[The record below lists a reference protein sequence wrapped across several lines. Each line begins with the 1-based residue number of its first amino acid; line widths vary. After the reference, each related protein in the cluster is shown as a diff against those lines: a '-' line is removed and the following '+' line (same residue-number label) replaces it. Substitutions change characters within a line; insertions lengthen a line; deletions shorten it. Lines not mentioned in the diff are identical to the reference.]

1 MQRHRQ
7 ICAAPRRAASE
18 TWSVITTLVVE
29 TLEHS
34 PAIAAIDVTGVMEV
48 AATAGRMLI
57 AGGHLDRHPLVVAA
71 APVDLSIVTVS
82 GTEALTTDENLAPV
96 PGGASATGWMLYLP
110 APDPLADVVRSIV
123 AGSAHLNIGQPP
135 VGATAKTA
143 AMTEAPGLVDLAA
156 LARRKADR

>member
-1 MQRHRQ
+1 MARAG
-7 ICAAPRRAASE
+7 ICVGAPSAASAVPVRRLARC
-18 TWSVITTLVVE
+18 WPPYLQYRQAQDHDLW
-29 TLEHS
+29 LE
-34 PAIAAIDVTGVMEV
+34 
-48 AATAGRMLI
+48 
-57 AGGHLDRHPLVVAA
+57 
-71 APVDLSIVTVS
+71 

-135 VGATAKTA
+135 TGATAKTA